1 MEDCEKK
8 YTTIRN
14 KSSYTTLF
22 PLQDLNAINEAYRLE
37 LASAAVRSATDTSLA
52 YSTSNYIMNATSEE
66 IWFWTSKLLGVL
78 GNKID
83 KERVLNSL
91 YVLSGGKKIF

>member
-1 MEDCEKK
+1 
-8 YTTIRN
+8 
-14 KSSYTTLF
+14 
-22 PLQDLNAINEAYRLE
+22 
-37 LASAAVRSATDTSLA
+37 
-52 YSTSNYIMNATSEE
+52 MNATSVE